1 MDGLTWLVVV
11 GIILATIIGY
21 TFILLLTLRA
31 VYRGQKGTLLFNIPV
46 APFSV
51 KARIYTIAKQLGVE
65 EDEVTYVGD
74 AIYKVGDVKYT
85 VEGFFGVVVYKL
97 NEDLTVVGAVDD
109 KIPSY
114 NYANLRGE
122 SGDVEADESQ
132 TLNATP
138 KKEESVAESVVE
150 TEEEP
155 KAVNATEEVKNKA
168 KVNRNHT
175 YGTNGKRKKKR
186 KAKR

>member
-114 NYANLRGE
+114 NYANLRVE

-138 KKEESVAESVVE
+138 KKEELVIES
-150 TEEEP
+150 EEEP

-168 KVNRNHT
+168 KVNRNHA
-175 YGTNGKRKKKR
+175 YGTKGKRKKKR

>member
-114 NYANLRGE
+114 NYANLRSE

-138 KKEESVAESVVE
+138 KQEESVIES
-150 TEEEP
+150 EEEP

-168 KVNRNHT
+168 KVNRNHA

>member
-114 NYANLRGE
+114 NYANLRVE
-122 SGDVEADESQ
+122 SGDVEADKSQ

-138 KKEESVAESVVE
+138 KKEESVIES
-150 TEEEP
+150 EEEP

>member
-97 NEDLTVVGAVDD
+97 NEDLTVVGAVDE

-114 NYANLRGE
+114 NYANLRVE

-138 KKEESVAESVVE
+138 KKEGSVVE
-150 TEEEP
+150 SEEEP

-168 KVNRNHT
+168 KVNRNHA